1 MRDLNDYSAKYCNQP
16 FECIQVHYRKKK
28 VLELLGKLPVNN
40 ILEVG
45 CGMDPFFNHFDD
57 FDKLVIL
64 EPASLFYE
72 NAAMLVSQNKY
83 LNERVVIINETIE
96 DSVNTLCKYDF
107 DYIIISSLL
116 HEIKDTTAFLSS
128 VRQIAKSETV
138 IHLDVPNA
146 YSFHRILAF
155 EMGITE
161 SVFEMSARNV
171 KFQQQRIFDLKTLS
185 SLVTESGFEVI
196 DSGSFFLKPF
206 THKQMDELIKHKII
220 SSAVLEGLYNIVK
233 YMPEMGSEIYIE
245 FKLKT

>member
-1 MRDLNDYSAKYCNQP
+1 MRDLDDYSKKYCNQS
-16 FECIQVHYRKKK
+16 FESIQVHYRKQK
-28 VLELLGKLPVNN
+28 VLELLQKQLTNN

-64 EPASLFYE
+64 EPAFVFYE
-72 NAAMLVSQNKY
+72 NASRLVNQNKY
-83 LNERVVIINETIE
+83 LNERVVIINNTIE
-96 DSVNTLCKYDF
+96 DSVHTLCKYDF

-116 HEIKDTTAFLSS
+116 HEIKDTTAFLTS

-146 YSFHRILAF
+146 FSFHRVLAF
-155 EMGITE
+155 EMGVVE
-161 SVFEMSARNV
+161 SIFEMSARNI
-171 KFQQQRIFDLKTLS
+171 KFQQQRVFDLKTLRC
-185 SLVTESGFEVI
+185 LITAAGFEVI

-206 THKQMDELIKHKII
+206 THKQMAELIKYKII
-220 SSAVLEGLYNIVK
+220 NLTVLNGLYNIVK

-245 FKLKT
+245 FKLRF